1 MTCIL
6 VYNVDYWYDIY
17 QLSIKYTSGEE
28 SDNVLRV
35 VCQLQTDP
43 KPIKHTPHTDNIVTH
58 IVVCYPTDIDQN
70 IGQSQPFDN
79 KMRISLLFFRSIII
93 IYWSEKKS

>member
-43 KPIKHTPHTDNIVTH
+43 KPIKHT
-58 IVVCYPTDIDQN
+58 
-70 IGQSQPFDN
+70 S
-79 KMRISLLFFRSIII
+79 
-93 IYWSEKKS
+93 YW